1 MMLLKTLYDEQVK
14 KVSGIQPVDPSDLV
28 KNTNSDDKIKDI
40 EHKIPNDSVYITTN
54 DVQYVMKG

>member
-1 MMLLKTLYDEQVK
+1 MLLKTLYDEQVK